1 MSEVPGPRRQRST
14 LLMHGAPVQCV
25 PVSPLFTPKT
35 LAAPS
40 YDVVVA
46 DGVRGGLAAS
56 GQP

>member
-1 MSEVPGPRRQRST
+1 MQ
-14 LLMHGAPVQCV
+14 GAPVQCV
-25 PVSPLFTPKT
+25 PVSPLITPKT

-46 DGVRGGLAAS
+46 DGARWGLEAS